1 MATKV
6 NTQTADIIAAI
17 LASDADHDRQ
27 AASALDGH
35 IAAQLKATT
44 VIAPLYRTRNEAHI
58 AEQTG
63 AMKNRKPLSM
73 PAFIAGLKRDAAN
86 DGTEWKIKDY
96 KVARAVAFAAH
107 DAMCKVAY
115 LARCKR
121 EDELALWTTYVT
133 FVNGWGKGW
142 YNSDGTL
149 SKKGEKARASDG
161 TSASAERRM
170 RDLGTGDHITSIVED
185 EELAGESDEETT
197 VNIGRWLLMVEH
209 DLHRQIVEW
218 FADNVTDDEV
228 ADAIKS
234 AVSDAIRKA
243 KAS

>member
-1 MATKV
+1 MPTKV

-17 LASDADHDRQ
+17 LASDADHDKQ

-35 IAAQLKATT
+35 IKAQLLATT
-44 VIAPLYRTRNEAHI
+44 VIAPLYRVRNEGHI
-58 AEQTG
+58 ASQTG
-63 AMKNRKPLSM
+63 PVKNRKPLSM
-73 PAFIAGLKRDAAN
+73 PAFIAGLKRDAEN
-86 DGTEWKIKDY
+86 QGTEWNVKDY

-107 DAMCKVAY
+107 DAVCKTAY
-115 LARCKR
+115 LAKCKR
-121 EDELALWTTYVT
+121 DDELALWTTYVT

-142 YNSDGTL
+142 YNADGSLTT
-149 SKKGEKARASDG
+149 KGKNARKSDG
-161 TSASAERRM
+161 TSASAERKM

-185 EELAGESDEETT
+185 EELQGENDEETT
-197 VNIGRWLLMVEH
+197 VNVGRWLLMVEH
-209 DLHRQIVEW
+209 DLHRQILEW

-228 ADAIKS
+228 AEMIKS